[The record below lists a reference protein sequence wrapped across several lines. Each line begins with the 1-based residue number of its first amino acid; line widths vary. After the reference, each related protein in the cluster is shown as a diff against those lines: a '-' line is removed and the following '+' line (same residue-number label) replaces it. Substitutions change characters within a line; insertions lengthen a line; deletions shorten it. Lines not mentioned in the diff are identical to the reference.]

1 MATTPEKMTMP
12 EKTAAFKKT
21 TAYYITALL
30 IIAAGVILDQWSKHM
45 ASLYLQGTGGVDL
58 IPGVFRLTYLENRG
72 AAFGVLQ
79 GQQWFFYI
87 ITAVILVVV
96 LLVYMRI
103 SARRKFLP
111 LRVCAVLIVS
121 GALGNLIDRV
131 RLGYVVDFFYFE
143 LIDFPVF
150 NVADIFVTMSAVLLA
165 VLLLLYYKEED
176 LEYIFHSRK

>member
-1 MATTPEKMTMP
+1 MASVHK
-12 EKTAAFKKT
+12 KTAKHYLTAF
-21 TAYYITALL
+21 IV
-30 IIAAGVILDQWSKHM
+30 IAAGVILDQWSKYM
-45 ASLYLQGTGGVDL
+45 AVLHLQGTDGVDL

-87 ITAVILVVV
+87 ITAVILVAV
-96 LLVYMRI
+96 LLVYRRMP
-103 SARRKFLP
+103 AGRKFLP

-121 GALGNLIDRV
+121 GALGNLIDR
-131 RLGYVVDFFYFE
+131 LGQGYVVDFFYFE

-150 NVADIFVTMSAVLLA
+150 NVADIFVTVSAVLLA

>member
-1 MATTPEKMTMP
+1 MTSVS
-12 EKTAAFKKT
+12 EKTAKH
-21 TAYYITALL
+21 YITAF
-30 IIAAGVILDQWSKHM
+30 IIALAGVILDQLSKYM
-45 ASLYLQGTGGVDL
+45 AVHFLQGTDGIDL

-87 ITAVILVVV
+87 LTAVILVVV
-96 LLVYMRI
+96 VLAYVRI
-103 SARRKFLP
+103 PAGRKFLP
-111 LRVCAVLIVS
+111 LQICAVFIVS

-150 NVADIFVTMSAVLLA
+150 NVADIFVTVSAVLLA

-176 LEYIFHSRK
+176 LEQIFHSGK

>member
-1 MATTPEKMTMP
+1 MTSVS
-12 EKTAAFKKT
+12 EKTAKH
-21 TAYYITALL
+21 YITAF
-30 IIAAGVILDQWSKHM
+30 IIALAGVILDQLSKYM
-45 ASLYLQGTGGVDL
+45 AVHFLQGTDGIDL

-96 LLVYMRI
+96 VLAYVRI
-103 SARRKFLP
+103 PVGRKFLP
-111 LRVCAVLIVS
+111 LQICAVFIVS

-150 NVADIFVTMSAVLLA
+150 NVADIFVTVSAVLLA

>member
-1 MATTPEKMTMP
+1 MTSVS
-12 EKTAAFKKT
+12 EKTAKH
-21 TAYYITALL
+21 YITAF
-30 IIAAGVILDQWSKHM
+30 IIALAGVILDQLSKYM
-45 ASLYLQGTGGVDL
+45 AVHFLQGTDGIDL

-87 ITAVILVVV
+87 ITAVILVAV
-96 LLVYMRI
+96 LLVYTRI
-103 SARRKFLP
+103 PAGRKFVP
-111 LRVCAVLIVS
+111 LRVCAVFIVS

-150 NVADIFVTMSAVLLA
+150 NVADIFVTLSAVLLA

>member
-1 MATTPEKMTMP
+1 MASVHK
-12 EKTAAFKKT
+12 KTAKHYLTAF
-21 TAYYITALL
+21 IV
-30 IIAAGVILDQWSKHM
+30 IAAGVILDQWSKYM
-45 ASLYLQGTGGVDL
+45 AVLHLQGTDGVDL

-87 ITAVILVVV
+87 ITAVILVAV
-96 LLVYMRI
+96 LLVYRRMP
-103 SARRKFLP
+103 AGRKFLP

-131 RLGYVVDFFYFE
+131 GQGYVVDFFYFE

-150 NVADIFVTMSAVLLA
+150 NVADIFVTVSAVLLA

-176 LEYIFHSRK
+176 FEYIFHSRK

>member
-1 MATTPEKMTMP
+1 MTSVS
-12 EKTAAFKKT
+12 EKTAKH
-21 TAYYITALL
+21 YITAF
-30 IIAAGVILDQWSKHM
+30 IIALAGVILDQLSKYM
-45 ASLYLQGTGGVDL
+45 AVHFLQGTDGIDL
-58 IPGVFRLTYLENRG
+58 MPGVFRLTYLENRG

-96 LLVYMRI
+96 VLAYVRI
-103 SARRKFLP
+103 PAGRKFLP
-111 LRVCAVLIVS
+111 LQICAVFIVS

-150 NVADIFVTMSAVLLA
+150 NVADIFVTVSAVLLA

-176 LEYIFHSRK
+176 LEQIFHSGK

>member
-1 MATTPEKMTMP
+1 MASVHK
-12 EKTAAFKKT
+12 KTAKHYLTAF
-21 TAYYITALL
+21 IV
-30 IIAAGVILDQWSKHM
+30 IAAGVILDQWSKYM
-45 ASLYLQGTGGVDL
+45 AVLHLQGTDGVDL

-87 ITAVILVVV
+87 ITSVILVAV
-96 LLVYMRI
+96 LLVYRRMP
-103 SARRKFLP
+103 AGRKFLP

-131 RLGYVVDFFYFE
+131 GQGYVVDFFYFE

-150 NVADIFVTMSAVLLA
+150 NVADIFVTVSAVLLA

>member
-1 MATTPEKMTMP
+1 MATMP
-12 EKTAAFKKT
+12 EKTTAYKKTAGNYIAAF
-21 TAYYITALL
+21 L

-45 ASLYLQGTGGVDL
+45 AVLHLRGTGGTDL
-58 IPGVFRLTYLENRG
+58 IPGIFRLTYLENRG

-87 ITAVILVVV
+87 ITAVILVAV
-96 LLVYMRI
+96 LLVYTRI
-103 SARRKFLP
+103 PAGRKFVP
-111 LRVCAVLIVS
+111 LRVCAVFIVS

-150 NVADIFVTMSAVLLA
+150 NVADIFVTLSAVLLA

>member
-1 MATTPEKMTMP
+1 MTSVS
-12 EKTAAFKKT
+12 EKTAKH
-21 TAYYITALL
+21 YITAF
-30 IIAAGVILDQWSKHM
+30 IIALAGVILDQLSKYM
-45 ASLYLQGTGGVDL
+45 AVHFLQGTDGIDL

-96 LLVYMRI
+96 VLAYVRI
-103 SARRKFLP
+103 PAGRKFLP
-111 LRVCAVLIVS
+111 LQICAVFIVS

-150 NVADIFVTMSAVLLA
+150 NVADIFVTVSAVLLA

-176 LEYIFHSRK
+176 LEQIFHRGK

>member
-1 MATTPEKMTMP
+1 MASVHK
-12 EKTAAFKKT
+12 KIAKHYLTAF
-21 TAYYITALL
+21 IV
-30 IIAAGVILDQWSKHM
+30 IAAGVILDQWSKYM
-45 ASLYLQGTGGVDL
+45 AVLHLQGTDGVDL

-87 ITAVILVVV
+87 ITAVILVAV
-96 LLVYMRI
+96 LLVYRRMP
-103 SARRKFLP
+103 AGRKFLP

-131 RLGYVVDFFYFE
+131 GQGYVVDFFYFE

-150 NVADIFVTMSAVLLA
+150 NVADIFVTVSAVLLA

>member
-1 MATTPEKMTMP
+1 MASVHK
-12 EKTAAFKKT
+12 KTAKHYLTDF
-21 TAYYITALL
+21 IV
-30 IIAAGVILDQWSKHM
+30 IAAGVILDQWSKYM
-45 ASLYLQGTGGVDL
+45 AVLHLQGTDGVDL

-79 GQQWFFYI
+79 GQQWFLYI
-87 ITAVILVVV
+87 ITAVILVAV
-96 LLVYMRI
+96 LLVYRRMP
-103 SARRKFLP
+103 AGRKFLP

-131 RLGYVVDFFYFE
+131 GQGYVVDFFYFE

-150 NVADIFVTMSAVLLA
+150 NVADIFVTVSAVLLA

>member
-1 MATTPEKMTMP
+1 MTSVS
-12 EKTAAFKKT
+12 EKTAKH
-21 TAYYITALL
+21 YITAF
-30 IIAAGVILDQWSKHM
+30 IIALSGVILDQLSKYM
-45 ASLYLQGTGGVDL
+45 AVHFLQGTDGIDL

-96 LLVYMRI
+96 VLAYVRI
-103 SARRKFLP
+103 PAGRKFLP
-111 LRVCAVLIVS
+111 LQICAVFIVS

-150 NVADIFVTMSAVLLA
+150 NVADIFVTVSAVLLA

-176 LEYIFHSRK
+176 LEQIFHSGK

>member
-1 MATTPEKMTMP
+1 MASVHK
-12 EKTAAFKKT
+12 KTAKHYLTAF
-21 TAYYITALL
+21 IV
-30 IIAAGVILDQWSKHM
+30 IAAGVILDQWSKYM
-45 ASLYLQGTGGVDL
+45 AVLHLQGTDGVDL

-87 ITAVILVVV
+87 ITAVILVAV
-96 LLVYMRI
+96 LLVYRRMP
-103 SARRKFLP
+103 AGRKFLP

-131 RLGYVVDFFYFE
+131 GQEYVVDFFYFE

-150 NVADIFVTMSAVLLA
+150 NVADIFLTVSAVLLA

>member
-1 MATTPEKMTMP
+1 MASVHK
-12 EKTAAFKKT
+12 KTAKHYLTAF
-21 TAYYITALL
+21 IV
-30 IIAAGVILDQWSKHM
+30 IAAGVILDQWSKYM
-45 ASLYLQGTGGVDL
+45 AVLHLQGTDGVDL

-87 ITAVILVVV
+87 ITAVILVAV
-96 LLVYMRI
+96 LLVYRRMP
-103 SARRKFLP
+103 AGRKFLP

-131 RLGYVVDFFYFE
+131 GQGYVVDFFYFE

-150 NVADIFVTMSAVLLA
+150 NVADIFVTVSAVLLA
-165 VLLLLYYKEED
+165 VLLLLYSKEED

>member
-1 MATTPEKMTMP
+1 MASVHK
-12 EKTAAFKKT
+12 KTAKHYLTAF
-21 TAYYITALL
+21 IV
-30 IIAAGVILDQWSKHM
+30 IAAGVILDQWSKYM
-45 ASLYLQGTGGVDL
+45 AVLHLQGTDGVDL
-58 IPGVFRLTYLENRG
+58 ISGVFRLTYLENRG

-87 ITAVILVVV
+87 ITAVILVAV
-96 LLVYMRI
+96 LLVYRRMP
-103 SARRKFLP
+103 AGRKFLP

-131 RLGYVVDFFYFE
+131 GQGYVVDFFYFE

-150 NVADIFVTMSAVLLA
+150 NVADIFVTVSAVLLA

>member
-1 MATTPEKMTMP
+1 MASVHK
-12 EKTAAFKKT
+12 KTAKHYLTAF
-21 TAYYITALL
+21 IV
-30 IIAAGVILDQWSKHM
+30 IAAGVILDQWSKYM
-45 ASLYLQGTGGVDL
+45 AVLHLQGTDGVDL

-87 ITAVILVVV
+87 ITAVILVAV
-96 LLVYMRI
+96 LLVYRRMP
-103 SARRKFLP
+103 AGRKFLP

-131 RLGYVVDFFYFE
+131 GQGYVVDFFYFE

-150 NVADIFVTMSAVLLA
+150 NVADIFVTVSAILLA

>member
-1 MATTPEKMTMP
+1 MTSVS
-12 EKTAAFKKT
+12 EKTAKH
-21 TAYYITALL
+21 YITAF
-30 IIAAGVILDQWSKHM
+30 IIALAGVILDQLSKYM
-45 ASLYLQGTGGVDL
+45 AVHFLQGTDGIDL

-96 LLVYMRI
+96 VLAYVR
-103 SARRKFLP
+103 SPAGRKFLP
-111 LRVCAVLIVS
+111 LQICAVFIVS

-150 NVADIFVTMSAVLLA
+150 NVADIFVTVSAVLLA

-176 LEYIFHSRK
+176 LEQIFHSGK

>member
-1 MATTPEKMTMP
+1 MTSVS
-12 EKTAAFKKT
+12 EKTAKH
-21 TAYYITALL
+21 YITAF
-30 IIAAGVILDQWSKHM
+30 IIALAGVILDQLSKYM
-45 ASLYLQGTGGVDL
+45 AVHFLQGTDGIDL

-96 LLVYMRI
+96 VLAYVRI
-103 SARRKFLP
+103 PAGRKFLP
-111 LRVCAVLIVS
+111 LQICAVFIVS

-150 NVADIFVTMSAVLLA
+150 NVADIFVTVSAVLLA

-176 LEYIFHSRK
+176 LEQIFHSGK

>member
-1 MATTPEKMTMP
+1 MTSVS
-12 EKTAAFKKT
+12 EKTAKH
-21 TAYYITALL
+21 YITAF
-30 IIAAGVILDQWSKHM
+30 IIALAGVILDQLSKYM
-45 ASLYLQGTGGVDL
+45 AVHFLQGTDGIDL

-96 LLVYMRI
+96 VLAYVRI
-103 SARRKFLP
+103 PAGRKFLP
-111 LRVCAVLIVS
+111 LQICAVFIVS

-150 NVADIFVTMSAVLLA
+150 NVADIFVTVSAVLLA
-165 VLLLLYYKEED
+165 VLLPLYYKEED
-176 LEYIFHSRK
+176 LEQIFHSGK

>member
-1 MATTPEKMTMP
+1 MTSVS
-12 EKTAAFKKT
+12 EKTAKH
-21 TAYYITALL
+21 YITAF
-30 IIAAGVILDQWSKHM
+30 IIALAGVILDQLSKYM
-45 ASLYLQGTGGVDL
+45 AVHFLQGTGGIDL

-96 LLVYMRI
+96 VLAYVRI
-103 SARRKFLP
+103 PAGRKFLP
-111 LRVCAVLIVS
+111 LQICAVFIVS

-150 NVADIFVTMSAVLLA
+150 NVADIFVTVSAVLLA

-176 LEYIFHSRK
+176 LEQIFHSGK

>member
-1 MATTPEKMTMP
+1 MASVHK
-12 EKTAAFKKT
+12 KTAKHYLTAF
-21 TAYYITALL
+21 IV
-30 IIAAGVILDQWSKHM
+30 IAAGVILDQWSKYM
-45 ASLYLQGTGGVDL
+45 AVLHLQGTDGVDL

-87 ITAVILVVV
+87 ITAVILVAV
-96 LLVYMRI
+96 LLVYGRMP
-103 SARRKFLP
+103 AGRKFLP

-131 RLGYVVDFFYFE
+131 GQGYVVDFFYFE

-150 NVADIFVTMSAVLLA
+150 NVADIFVTVSAVLLA

>member
-1 MATTPEKMTMP
+1 MTSVS
-12 EKTAAFKKT
+12 EKTAKH
-21 TAYYITALL
+21 YITAF
-30 IIAAGVILDQWSKHM
+30 IIALAGVILDQLSKYM
-45 ASLYLQGTGGVDL
+45 AVHFLQGTDGIDL

-87 ITAVILVVV
+87 ITAVILVAV
-96 LLVYMRI
+96 LLVYRRMP
-103 SARRKFLP
+103 AGRKFLP

-131 RLGYVVDFFYFE
+131 GQGYVVDFFYFE

-150 NVADIFVTMSAVLLA
+150 NVADIFVTVSAVLLA

>member
-1 MATTPEKMTMP
+1 MTSVS
-12 EKTAAFKKT
+12 EKTAKH
-21 TAYYITALL
+21 YITAF
-30 IIAAGVILDQWSKHM
+30 IIALAGVILDQLSKYM
-45 ASLYLQGTGGVDL
+45 AVHFLQGTDGIDL

-96 LLVYMRI
+96 VLAYVRI
-103 SARRKFLP
+103 PAGRKFLP
-111 LRVCAVLIVS
+111 LQICAVFIVS

-150 NVADIFVTMSAVLLA
+150 NVADIFICVGGALFVIYFMFQHKDKTP
-165 VLLLLYYKEED
+165 EED
-176 LEYIFHSRK
+176 EQMMETESDE

>member
-1 MATTPEKMTMP
+1 MASVHK
-12 EKTAAFKKT
+12 KTAKHYLTAF
-21 TAYYITALL
+21 IV
-30 IIAAGVILDQWSKHM
+30 IAAGVILDQWSKYM
-45 ASLYLQGTGGVDL
+45 AVLHLQGTDGVDL

-87 ITAVILVVV
+87 ITAVILVAV
-96 LLVYMRI
+96 LLVYRRMP
-103 SARRKFLP
+103 SGRKFLP

-131 RLGYVVDFFYFE
+131 GQGYVVDFFYFE

-150 NVADIFVTMSAVLLA
+150 NVADIFVTVSAVLLA

>member
-1 MATTPEKMTMP
+1 MTSVS
-12 EKTAAFKKT
+12 EKTAKH
-21 TAYYITALL
+21 YITAF
-30 IIAAGVILDQWSKHM
+30 IIALAGVILDQLSKYM
-45 ASLYLQGTGGVDL
+45 AVHFLQGTDGIDL

-96 LLVYMRI
+96 VLAYVRI
-103 SARRKFLP
+103 PAGRKFLP
-111 LRVCAVLIVS
+111 LQICAVFIVS

-150 NVADIFVTMSAVLLA
+150 NVADIFVTVSAVLLA

-176 LEYIFHSRK
+176 LEQIFHSRK

>member
-1 MATTPEKMTMP
+1 MTSVS
-12 EKTAAFKKT
+12 EKTAKH
-21 TAYYITALL
+21 YITAF
-30 IIAAGVILDQWSKHM
+30 IIALAGVILDQLSKYM
-45 ASLYLQGTGGVDL
+45 AAHFLQGTDGIDL

-96 LLVYMRI
+96 VLAYVRI
-103 SARRKFLP
+103 PAGRKFLP
-111 LRVCAVLIVS
+111 LQICAVFIVS

-150 NVADIFVTMSAVLLA
+150 NVADIFVTVSAVLLA

-176 LEYIFHSRK
+176 LEQIFHSGK